1 MKKKTLIG
9 IGVCAIVILIG
20 LFLTRWYIDSQVEA
34 LEVVETAL
42 CDFTVEEIV
51 QIDFN
56 DKTTQSFV
64 KQGEDWIN
72 KAREDVRYN
81 QGLLKNVA
89 YQMSHLTSYKILK
102 NPKDIG
108 AYGINEHS
116 KVITVYNTLNEVN
129 TFRIGNKVPEEN
141 ATYVWNDEKEELALV
156 LDINLAS
163 IMVPTDEMID
173 PNFKAPAYE
182 SVTKMSLSK
191 KNQLIMEVTRESE
204 SWSVGVPFITTH
216 KVLDG
221 QVQDYITLFE
231 NIKKEKVVE
240 EVGDLESYGLASPEL
255 LIVLN
260 DEYKLEFGSSQNGL
274 IYFRS
279 SEDSGIYLIKEAA
292 VNTLFEVEPFSWIDK
307 TLYTFDR
314 KALKEVIVTK
324 GEEVYT
330 LQLKE
335 SENVPNLNGHVL
347 DGTTKEM
354 LLSALEGL
362 SAYSYLSNTSFE
374 ENNPRPAEV
383 TIQYINVDQS
393 EVTLEFVPY
402 DPSFDLFRMDN
413 HIEFSVEKKMV
424 VDLIELLKNTL
435 QAQVE
440 Q

>member
-1 MKKKTLIG
+1 M
-9 IGVCAIVILIG
+9 
-20 LFLTRWYIDSQVEA
+20 
-34 LEVVETAL
+34 
-42 CDFTVEEIV
+42 
-51 QIDFN
+51 
-56 DKTTQSFV
+56 
-64 KQGEDWIN
+64 
-72 KAREDVRYN
+72 
-81 QGLLKNVA
+81 
-89 YQMSHLTSYKILK
+89 
-102 NPKDIG
+102 
-108 AYGINEHS
+108 
-116 KVITVYNTLNEVN
+116 
-129 TFRIGNKVPEEN
+129 
-141 ATYVWNDEKEELALV
+141 

-191 KNQLIMEVTRESE
+191 KNQLVMEVTRESE

>member
-1 MKKKTLIG
+1 
-9 IGVCAIVILIG
+9 
-20 LFLTRWYIDSQVEA
+20 
-34 LEVVETAL
+34 
-42 CDFTVEEIV
+42 
-51 QIDFN
+51 
-56 DKTTQSFV
+56 
-64 KQGEDWIN
+64 
-72 KAREDVRYN
+72 
-81 QGLLKNVA
+81 
-89 YQMSHLTSYKILK
+89 
-102 NPKDIG
+102 
-108 AYGINEHS
+108 
-116 KVITVYNTLNEVN
+116 
-129 TFRIGNKVPEEN
+129 
-141 ATYVWNDEKEELALV
+141 
-156 LDINLAS
+156 
-163 IMVPTDEMID
+163 
-173 PNFKAPAYE
+173 
-182 SVTKMSLSK
+182 
-191 KNQLIMEVTRESE
+191 MEVTRESE

-440 Q
+440 